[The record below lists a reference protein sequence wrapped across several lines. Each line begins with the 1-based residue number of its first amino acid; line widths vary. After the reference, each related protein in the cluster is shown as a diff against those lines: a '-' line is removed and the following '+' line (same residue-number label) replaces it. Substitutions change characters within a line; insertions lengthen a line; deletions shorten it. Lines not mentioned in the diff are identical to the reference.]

1 MPFSISACEIEQA
14 GFLPAVG
21 LPSGTTYE
29 QGQLYVCL
37 TPQGTLRLHVTDG
50 DDNLVELSSGNLYDP
65 VVHYAGSITDSA
77 ELFRLMHYVRNTGL
91 AA

>member
-1 MPFSISACEIEQA
+1 MALPTLLRELEQA

-37 TPQGTLRLHVTDG
+37 TPQGVLRLYLPTGEAD
-50 DDNLVELSSGNLYDP
+50 LIELSSGNLYDP
-65 VVHYAGSITDSA
+65 VIHYAGPITDT
-77 ELFRLMHYVRNTGL
+77 EQLVRITNSLRAGSL
-91 AA
+91 

>member
-1 MPFSISACEIEQA
+1 MSFFVSPREMEQV

-21 LPSGTTYE
+21 LPSGTSYE

-37 TPQGTLRLHVTDG
+37 TPQGTLRLYVPDG

-65 VVHYAGSITDSA
+65 VVHYAGPVTNHE
-77 ELFRLMHYVRNTGL
+77 ELFRLMSYARSTGL
-91 AA
+91 SA

>member
-1 MPFSISACEIEQA
+1 MSFFVSPREMEQV

-37 TPQGTLRLHVTDG
+37 TPQGTLRLYVPDG
-50 DDNLVELSSGNLYDP
+50 HDNLVELSSGNLYDP
-65 VVHYAGSITDSA
+65 IVHYAGPVTDHA
-77 ELFRLMHYVRNTGL
+77 ELFRLMNYVRSTSSI
-91 AA
+91 A